1 MKLIKMNRAKKFD
14 GVRALMIIHLVL
26 VLLLPFM
33 FTQMGGCQGEKDT
46 LPLNLGPE
54 VTATALDDAIT
65 KPLATTNP
73 TSIQLGEAFVVSETQ
88 ELGAGTSYAVLS
100 DTVQSVIERTE
111 NTAEILLTVIETKQK
126 YVNGDVQK
134 TSTEIPYRIEKAPPP
149 SPVSVVAKADAP
161 TPIDATSKLR
171 PEVLEML
178 HERTPLGVLSVIRKR
193 EIASVA
199 AKDAAKDVA
208 DAQSGV
214 QTLSDRVTYHGLKV
228 SVGKESPPELVQKA
242 PNCLGIP
249 DCKLTVHRVSFDM
262 VFWKADKPD
271 RVHWDLV
278 MSPDAPYLA
287 AMLNKCVTGLAKL
300 GGNQGDILVRQCLP
314 VVNFRYVQQP

>member
-1 MKLIKMNRAKKFD
+1 MRIVQSKKFD
-14 GVRALMIIHLVL
+14 GVRAFMLIHLVL
-26 VLLLPFM
+26 VLLLPFL
-33 FTQMGGCQGEKDT
+33 FTQMGGCQGESDT

-54 VTATALDDAIT
+54 VSAEQLDQAIS
-65 KPLATTNP
+65 KPLETTNP

-88 ELGAGTSYAVLS
+88 ELGAGTSFAVLS

-126 YVNGDVQK
+126 YVNGQVQK

-149 SPVSVVAKADAP
+149 SPVSVTSPASAESANP
-161 TPIDATSKLR
+161 TAMSKMR
-171 PEVLEML
+171 PEVEAML
-178 HERTPLGVLSVIRKR
+178 RERTPLGLLQMIRKR

-199 AKDAAKDVA
+199 TKDAAM
-208 DAQSGV
+208 AQSGV
-214 QTLSDRVTYHGLKV
+214 QTFTDRVTYHGLKV
-228 SVGKESPPELVQKA
+228 SVAKESPPELVQKA
-242 PNCLGIP
+242 ANCLGIP

-262 VFWKADKPD
+262 VFWSGDQPD
-271 RVHWDLV
+271 RVHWELV
-278 MSPDAPYLA
+278 MSPEAPYLA

-314 VVNFRYVQQP
+314 VINFRYVQQP